1 MKKKGFPIYWLL
13 RTRVLLVSDCSD
25 LLVAEK
31 IMGFLECSFSHPV
44 WLLRKSIL
52 CKHFFLLGHI
62 MGPKVP
68 RPNGARVARGA

>member
-31 IMGFLECSFSHPV
+31 INIMQT
-44 WLLRKSIL
+44 
-52 CKHFFLLGHI
+52 FFFIRPHN
-62 MGPKVP
+62 GP
-68 RPNGARVARGA
+68 

>member
-31 IMGFLECSFSHPV
+31 IMGFLECSFFHPV

-52 CKHFFLLGHI
+52 CKHFFFIRPHN
-62 MGPKVP
+62 GP
-68 RPNGARVARGA
+68 